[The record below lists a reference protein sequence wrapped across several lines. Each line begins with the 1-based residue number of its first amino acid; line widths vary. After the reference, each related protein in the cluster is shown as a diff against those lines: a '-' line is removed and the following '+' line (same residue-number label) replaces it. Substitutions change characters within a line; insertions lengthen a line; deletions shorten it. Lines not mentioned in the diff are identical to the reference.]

1 MRSAVLARACRR
13 AVIPTRGRTVSLE
26 KNLEAVYR
34 WLCAAQ
40 DATRSGGVA
49 GCYNLVKGWAGAY
62 PETTG
67 YIIPTLLSYANA
79 AAVPDARE
87 RAMRMADW
95 EIEVQL
101 PDGAVRSGMLG
112 GTVGPAV
119 FNTGQ
124 VLFGWVAA
132 HAAGADERYG
142 RAAARAAEWLVR
154 IQDEDGAWRKHLS
167 LLTTSAVH
175 TYNVRAAWGLAVAG
189 KELGERRWVEAAI
202 KNCDWSITQQLDN
215 GWFAS
220 NGFSDFEDPLLHTI
234 GYVLEGVLGLGE
246 LLDREDYVDAA
257 IAGLMPLIE
266 LYRKAGALK
275 GRYNRWWRATVSWR
289 CLTGEAQLALVASRL
304 ARMTGHPKYSE
315 FADSL
320 TFGVAQ
326 LQDVDSPY
334 PESRGIAGSHP
345 IWGGYGP
352 FNYLN
357 WAAKFFMD
365 QLLMKVHAV
374 DVQTQPSRGRLP
386 ISA

>member
-1 MRSAVLARACRR
+1 
-13 AVIPTRGRTVSLE
+13 
-26 KNLEAVYR
+26 LEAVYG

-40 DATRSGGVA
+40 DATLSGGVA
-49 GCYNLVKGWAGAY
+49 GCYNLVKGWGGAY

-67 YIIPTLLSYANA
+67 YIIPTFLSYADA
-79 AAVPDARE
+79 AAVSGARE

-112 GTVGPAV
+112 GKVGPAV

-132 HAAGADERYG
+132 HAASAEERYS
-142 RAAARAAEWLVR
+142 RAATRAAEWLVR
-154 IQDEDGAWRKHLS
+154 IQDDDGAWRKHLS

-175 TYNVRAAWGLAVAG
+175 TYNVRAAWGLAVTG
-189 KELGERRWVEAAI
+189 KELGERRWVDAAI

-215 GWFAS
+215 GWFAA
-220 NGFSDFEDPLLHTI
+220 NGFADFEDPLLHTI
-234 GYVLEGVLGLGE
+234 GYVLEGLLGVGE
-246 LLDREDYVDAA
+246 LLGREHYVDVA
-257 IAGLMPLIE
+257 IAGLTPLMA
-266 LYRKAGALK
+266 LHSKTGVLK

-289 CLTGEAQLALVASRL
+289 CITGEAQLALVASRL
-304 ARMTGHPKYSE
+304 ARITGEAKCSE
-315 FADSL
+315 FADTL
-320 TFGVAQ
+320 TFGVAE

-334 PESRGIAGSHP
+334 SESCGIAGSHP

-365 QLLMKVHAV
+365 QLLMKVHAA